1 MNGQLCAKY
10 GYRWVMIIAL
20 GFMAAFIFII
30 FFAQSL
36 PVLLVGE
43 ILCGFSWGVFAT
55 VGPAYASE
63 VCPTNLRGYLTTFVN
78 LCWAIG
84 QFIAAGVLEGLINRP
99 DQWSYRIPFALQWIW
114 PVPLMIGCFFM
125 PESPWY
131 LVRNDRLEDAKHSIK
146 RLSNDKTEEQLAGQ
160 LAMLVHTAK
169 IEAEIVSGVSY
180 LDCFTGIDLRRT
192 EIACI
197 TFAGQILSG
206 STFAYVSLV
215 SIYIQAGRV

>member
-1 MNGQLCAKY
+1 
-10 GYRWVMIIAL
+10 
-20 GFMAAFIFII
+20 
-30 FFAQSL
+30 
-36 PVLLVGE
+36 
-43 ILCGFSWGVFAT
+43 
-55 VGPAYASE
+55 
-63 VCPTNLRGYLTTFVN
+63 LRGYLTTFVN

-114 PVPLMIGCFFM
+114 PVPLMIGCFYM

-131 LVRNDRLEDAKHSIK
+131 LVRNDRLEEAKHSIK
-146 RLSNDKTEEQLAGQ
+146 RLSNDKTEEKLAGQ

-206 STFAYVSLV
+206 STFAYVRILST
-215 SIYIQAGRV
+215 